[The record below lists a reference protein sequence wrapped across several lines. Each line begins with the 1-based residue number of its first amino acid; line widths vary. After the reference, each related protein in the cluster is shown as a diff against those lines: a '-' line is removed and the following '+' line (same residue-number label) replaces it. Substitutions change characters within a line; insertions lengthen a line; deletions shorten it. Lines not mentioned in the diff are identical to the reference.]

1 MTSQMD
7 RGNKLTLLLSK
18 QRDYITAEVLAEL
31 MSTSTKT
38 VYRLVKKINDEFPN
52 GPLILSEKGR
62 GYKLDYEKYIAQT
75 NQTIVS
81 SVEVLPSERQNN
93 VMEELLLSSPKAL
106 KVIDL
111 YQTYYVGDSAIAND
125 EKIIAERISAYD
137 LQLIRKN
144 RTLAIEGKEE
154 NIRRAI
160 TELIQRLNIFDID
173 EIALSDEFDFNRYD
187 ANFVIEQIKLIEK
200 KLNGTIP
207 YPYNI
212 NIFSHLYIAVRRA
225 RKTNYQATGEKLT
238 MEQLQVLDNESLIRD
253 IAIEVIRQVEVYL
266 KTKLPVSEIYY
277 LYQYLLSSRTDNNQ
291 AKTQTFTEEVL
302 EITSYYLYQVGE
314 KLNLNVANEMIF
326 TDLANHIKPLVNRL
340 RHQIRV
346 KNSLL
351 DQIQLTYETIF
362 NTVAEVS
369 EQVSQTFQL
378 PTITPDEIGFIT
390 LYFARMIETHQFPI
404 QTLIMCTTGV
414 GTSELLKV
422 KLAKKFPEL
431 EIVDVISTK
440 NYQSVLE
447 KTPGIELILTTVG
460 LKEAFPVQSLIV
472 SAMLTADDQSRIQ
485 KKIEDIYHDR

>member
-1 MTSQMD
+1 M
-7 RGNKLTLLLSK
+7 
-18 QRDYITAEVLAEL
+18 
-31 MSTSTKT
+31 
-38 VYRLVKKINDEFPN
+38 
-52 GPLILSEKGR
+52 
-62 GYKLDYEKYIAQT
+62 
-75 NQTIVS
+75 
-81 SVEVLPSERQNN
+81 EVLPSERQNN

-173 EIALSDEFDFNRYD
+173 EIALSDEFSFNRYD

-200 KLNGTIP
+200 TQWHDSLPIQYQYFLPSIHCGT
-207 YPYNI
+207 
-212 NIFSHLYIAVRRA
+212 S
-225 RKTNYQATGEKLT
+225 RKKKRNYQATGEKLT

-277 LYQYLLSSRTDNNQ
+277 LYQYLLSSRTDNSQ
-291 AKTQTFTEEVL
+291 TKTQTFTEEVI
-302 EITSYYLYQVGE
+302 EITSYYLHQVGE
-314 KLNLNVANEMIF
+314 KLNLNVASEMIF

-369 EQVSQTFQL
+369 KQVSQTFQL

-390 LYFARMIETHQFPI
+390 LYFARIIETHQFPI
-404 QTLIMCTTGV
+404 QTLIMCTTG
-414 GTSELLKV
+414 GN
-422 KLAKKFPEL
+422 F
-431 EIVDVISTK
+431 
-440 NYQSVLE
+440 
-447 KTPGIELILTTVG
+447 
-460 LKEAFPVQSLIV
+460 
-472 SAMLTADDQSRIQ
+472 
-485 KKIEDIYHDR
+485 